1 LGFHACVSHVS
12 LDVQVHAEDPWDADR
27 AVTDSDSAEEVADGR
42 PEARTHTA
50 LCVHIY
56 IYMCICKRGT
66 AEHNDNAVS
75 VGIERS
81 ECVRA

>member
-1 LGFHACVSHVS
+1 MGFHACVSHVS

-56 IYMCICKRGT
+56 I
-66 AEHNDNAVS
+66 
-75 VGIERS
+75 
-81 ECVRA
+81 CVYVNVELPSTTTMQSQWE

>member
-27 AVTDSDSAEEVADGR
+27 AVTDSDSAEEVADER

-50 LCVHIY
+50 LCVYTHIY
-56 IYMCICKRGT
+56 IYVYT
-66 AEHNDNAVS
+66 
-75 VGIERS
+75 
-81 ECVRA
+81 

>member
-1 LGFHACVSHVS
+1 MSVHVRRGLVAGGRRLGFDARISHVS

-56 IYMCICKRGT
+56 IYIHVYM
-66 AEHNDNAVS
+66 
-75 VGIERS
+75 
-81 ECVRA
+81 